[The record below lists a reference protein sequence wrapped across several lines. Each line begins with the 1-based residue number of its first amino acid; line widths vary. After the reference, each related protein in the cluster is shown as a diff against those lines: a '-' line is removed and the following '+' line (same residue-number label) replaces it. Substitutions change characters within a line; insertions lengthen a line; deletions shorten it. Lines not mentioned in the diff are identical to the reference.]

1 MRWKMFNVR
10 PYLNV
15 TAVTRFQP
23 LIDAVVH
30 DMSDDEL
37 LEAHKALNLLTS
49 MLTGEQIRREEHLET
64 TRDTRM
70 NPGVSDFAT
79 AVNDRI
85 REMHPESKFIVN
97 TGPADDKPVLS
108 PHGIPLCQSHN
119 IHHLGTC
126 AEYNATAEV
135 QLLDG
140 WMNVVNVWTGSALP
154 SRLNELPNESATFAY
169 RLRIG
174 DSEII
179 LEPGPLESVV
189 RKALG
194 QGGPS
199 DDTG

>member
-23 LIDAVVH
+23 LINAVVH

-49 MLTGEQIRREEHLET
+49 MLTGEQIRREEFSSLPPIGSLSE
-64 TRDTRM
+64 M
-70 NPGVSDFAT
+70 AEMANEEA
-79 AVNDRI
+79 I
-85 REMHPESKFIVN
+85 RRRQNEF
-97 TGPADDKPVLS
+97 DKPVLS

-135 QLLDG
+135 KLFDCR
-140 WMNVVNVWTGSALP
+140 MNVVNTWTGNAVP
-154 SRLNELPNESATFAY
+154 PRLNELPNESATFAY
-169 RLRIG
+169 LLRIG
-174 DSEII
+174 DSEIL

-194 QGGPS
+194 QGGAN